1 MTFVERLSFE
11 VSDGGRQHYRFAG
24 SYLRVQMK
32 AIAAVVGGLL
42 EEVLK
47 DRIGAP

>member
-1 MTFVERLSFE
+1 MEEDDPTTLQKVFSE
-11 VSDGGRQHYRFAG
+11 VQ
-24 SYLRVQMK
+24 VK

-47 DRIGAP
+47 DRVGA

>member
-1 MTFVERLSFE
+1 MEEDNPTTSKKVFSEAQV
-11 VSDGGRQHYRFAG
+11 
-24 SYLRVQMK
+24 K

-47 DRIGAP
+47 DRIGA